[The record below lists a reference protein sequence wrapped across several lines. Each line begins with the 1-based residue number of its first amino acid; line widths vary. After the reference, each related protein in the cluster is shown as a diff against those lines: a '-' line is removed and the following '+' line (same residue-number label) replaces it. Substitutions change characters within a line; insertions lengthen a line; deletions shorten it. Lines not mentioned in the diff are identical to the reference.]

1 MVDVNLMDFKDD
13 VERLLVYLPW
23 LEQKQGATVSKIYDG
38 NDVSKT
44 TVSFPVY
51 DTMLLNFVN
60 EAAKTKLMDK
70 NYVYAY
76 SGYSIKTVEDE
87 KRAIDE
93 ATVKDAQVLLGI
105 LSKYVMGGMTKGVLW
120 SRAVE
125 EGIFYLV
132 LKKMKALLDI
142 WDAPLA

>member
-1 MVDVNLMDFKDD
+1 MIDVNLIDFKDD

-23 LEQKQGATVSKIYDG
+23 LNEKQGATVSKIYDG
-38 NDVSKT
+38 NGVKDT
-44 TVSFPVY
+44 TVTFPVY
-51 DTMLLNFVN
+51 DSMLLNFVN
-60 EAAKTKLMDK
+60 EAYKTKLMDK

-76 SGYSIKTVEDE
+76 SRYSIKNVADE
-87 KRAIDE
+87 KRAIEE

-105 LSKYVMGGMTKGVLW
+105 LSKYVMGGMTKGALW
-120 SRAVE
+120 SQAVE